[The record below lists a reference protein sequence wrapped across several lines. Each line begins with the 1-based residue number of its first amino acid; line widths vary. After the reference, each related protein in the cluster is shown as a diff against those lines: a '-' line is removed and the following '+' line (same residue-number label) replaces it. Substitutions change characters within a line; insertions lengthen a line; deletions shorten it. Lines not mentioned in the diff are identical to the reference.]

1 MDRRISPR
9 NDDFWE
15 FYELKIR
22 FEKDE
27 VKFKRY
33 LELKEKFEK
42 KTKVSSRCN

>member
-1 MDRRISPR
+1 MDRRISVK

-15 FYELKIR
+15 FYELKVR

-27 VKFKRY
+27 VKFRRY

-42 KTKVSSRCN
+42 KNKVSSRYN